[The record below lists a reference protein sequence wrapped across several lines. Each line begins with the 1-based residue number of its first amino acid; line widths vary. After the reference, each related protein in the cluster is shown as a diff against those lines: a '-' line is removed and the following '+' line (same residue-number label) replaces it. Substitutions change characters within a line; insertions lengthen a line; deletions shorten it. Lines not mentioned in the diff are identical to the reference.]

1 MFATKCFRP
10 QTIEELQRTERQQQG
25 LWSCKSRTK
34 RSHGQWR
41 VGGVV
46 EGFGVL
52 RVRAGQDSGFRLSL
66 RFEGSGRWT
75 SA

>member
-1 MFATKCFRP
+1 MAV
-10 QTIEELQRTERQQQG
+10 E
-25 LWSCKSRTK
+25 
-34 RSHGQWR
+34 
-41 VGGVV
+41 GGGGGV

-52 RVRAGQDSGFRLSL
+52 RVRAGQDSGFRVIL